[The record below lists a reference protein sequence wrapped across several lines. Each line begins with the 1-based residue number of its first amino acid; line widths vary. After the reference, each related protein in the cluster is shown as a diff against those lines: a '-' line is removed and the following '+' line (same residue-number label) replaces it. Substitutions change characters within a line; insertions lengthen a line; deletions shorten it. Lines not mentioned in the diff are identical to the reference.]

1 MLYCSNPTCSNPFCP
16 DGNKFCLSCGSQT
29 LSPLF
34 RNRYRVIQLLGE
46 GGFGRTYEAI
56 DTDRMDDPCVIKQFF
71 PQVQGTAALEKA
83 TELFKQEAK
92 RLYELGEHP
101 QIPRLIAHFEQDKR
115 LYLVQELIEGQTLL
129 AELQQQGA
137 FSEEK
142 IRQLLADLLP
152 VLKVVHERGVIHRD
166 IKPENIMRRRK
177 DGKLML
183 IDFGVSK
190 QVTATIL
197 GQAGTTVGTHGY
209 APMEQMRGQVY
220 PASDLYS
227 LGVTCIRLLT
237 HCLPKEDGSDDLY
250 DALNGAWVWREH
262 LSRSISITPELEKV
276 LDKMLQNYLK
286 NRYQYADEVLVD
298 IGNYPQTIP
307 DKREKSL
314 NTLLIGTW
322 SGKFLENKHIFV
334 TLVINSQQSDNSFE
348 GSLNVRNLHIKWTY
362 RIDINGNF
370 YPAINVVEVRENH
383 VNSEH
388 WWWTW
393 RLSKNT
399 GTLSPDGKEISGKRT
414 DPENS
419 DSWVLVRVD
428 YGKLTELLVAGH
440 WKESDEETGKL
451 MLKISCREHEGWLNS
466 EDIREFPYQDLC
478 KINELWV
485 KYSNGRFGF
494 SVQRRIWKTENYDWI
509 KVGKRVGWRM
519 NNNWKNYSSL
529 TFTLNAPEGA
539 FPTFW
544 GGEGRNVLFGYS
556 GCWEDFFDRIKACG
570 L

>member
-1 MLYCSNPTCSNPFCP
+1 MLYCSNPTCSNPFNP

-56 DTDRMDDPCVIKQFF
+56 DSDRMDDPCVIKQFF

-101 QIPRLIAHFEQDKR
+101 QIPRLIAYFEQDKR

-190 QVTATIL
+190 QVTATLL

-237 HCLPKEDGSDDLY
+237 QCLPKEDGSDDLY
-250 DALNGAWVWREH
+250 DGLNGKWIWRDR
-262 LSRSISITPELEKV
+262 LPRSTTISSTLKQV
-276 LDKMLQNYLK
+276 LDKLLK
-286 NRYQYADEVLVD
+286 DLVKERYQSADEVLQSLNFVTSKSS
-298 IGNYPQTIP
+298 NSAP
-307 DKREKSL
+307 DNLSSVKGIDYTKLRDLLAAGKWQDADRETKAVMLKVSSREKK
-314 NTLLIGTW
+314 GY
-322 SGKFLENKHIFV
+322 LELKHIENFPAQEIITIDQLWV
-334 TLVINSQQSDNSFE
+334 NYSDGHFGWSVQKLIWLDV
-348 GSLNVRNLHIKWTY
+348 G
-362 RIDINGNF
+362 
-370 YPAINVVEVRENH
+370 
-383 VNSEH
+383 
-388 WWWTW
+388 
-393 RLSKNT
+393 
-399 GTLSPDGKEISGKRT
+399 
-414 DPENS
+414 
-419 DSWVLVRVD
+419 
-428 YGKLTELLVAGH
+428 GKLGADYKTY
-440 WKESDEETGKL
+440 
-451 MLKISCREHEGWLNS
+451 C
-466 EDIREFPYQDLC
+466 
-478 KINELWV
+478 
-485 KYSNGRFGF
+485 RFG
-494 SVQRRIWKTENYDWI
+494 E
-509 KVGKRVGWRM
+509 RVGWRV
-519 NNNWKNYSSL
+519 NGYWLNYSDITCTLKALQGHLPWDVSVFWDGWIPNALGWKMGCGGAYLLSHPSL
-529 TFTLNAPEGA
+529 
-539 FPTFW
+539 
-544 GGEGRNVLFGYS
+544 
-556 GCWEDFFDRIKACG
+556 
-570 L
+570 

>member
-1 MLYCSNPTCSNPFCP
+1 MSCWREADNWLGFWEDFRIDTFSP

-71 PQVQGTAALEKA
+71 PQVQATAALEKA

-101 QIPRLIAHFEQDKR
+101 QIPRLIAYFEQDKR

-129 AELQQQGA
+129 AELNQQGA

-209 APMEQMRGQVY
+209 APIEQMRGQVY

-227 LGVTCIRLLT
+227 LGVTCIRLLSQ
-237 HCLPKEDGSDDLY
+237 CLPKEDGSDALY
-250 DALNGAWVWREH
+250 DALNGRWIWRER
-262 LSRSISITPELEKV
+262 LPKGTTISPQLGEV
-276 LDKMLQNYLK
+276 LDKLLQDYVNLLAAFNWRSLFK
-286 NRYQYADEVLVD
+286 TTIVMFKKSDLLAATLRYRL
-298 IGNYPQTIP
+298 IIIH
-307 DKREKSL
+307 EKAIAL
-314 NTLLIGTW
+314 
-322 SGKFLENKHIFV
+322 
-334 TLVINSQQSDNSFE
+334 
-348 GSLNVRNLHIKWTY
+348 
-362 RIDINGNF
+362 
-370 YPAINVVEVRENH
+370 YPAN
-383 VNSEH
+383 
-388 WWWTW
+388 
-393 RLSKNT
+393 
-399 GTLSPDGKEISGKRT
+399 
-414 DPENS
+414 
-419 DSWVLVRVD
+419 
-428 YGKLTELLVAGH
+428 
-440 WKESDEETGKL
+440 
-451 MLKISCREHEGWLNS
+451 LK
-466 EDIREFPYQDLC
+466 
-478 KINELWV
+478 
-485 KYSNGRFGF
+485 
-494 SVQRRIWKTENYDWI
+494 
-509 KVGKRVGWRM
+509 
-519 NNNWKNYSSL
+519 
-529 TFTLNAPEGA
+529 
-539 FPTFW
+539 
-544 GGEGRNVLFGYS
+544 
-556 GCWEDFFDRIKACG
+556 
-570 L
+570 

>member
-1 MLYCSNPTCSNPFCP
+1 MLYCSNPTCSNPFSP

-101 QIPRLIAHFEQDKR
+101 QIPRLIAYFEQDKR

-142 IRQLLADLLP
+142 ILQLLADLLP
-152 VLKVVHERGVIHRD
+152 VLKIVHEHGVIHRD

-237 HCLPKEDGSDDLY
+237 QCLPKEDAFDELY
-250 DALNGAWVWREH
+250 DGLNGRWIWRER
-262 LSRSISITPELEKV
+262 LPQCTTITSQLEQVLEK
-276 LDKMLQNYLK
+276 LLK
-286 NRYQYADEVLVD
+286 DYVKERYQSADEVLQALDSVTSKPSPSTARMPPPDNLISSVGVD
-298 IGNYPQTIP
+298 YSKLRELLASKNWRGA
-307 DKREKSL
+307 DKETAALILKVAGREK
-314 NTLLIGTW
+314 
-322 SGKFLENKHIFV
+322 
-334 TLVINSQQSDNSFE
+334 E
-348 GSLNVRNLHIKWTY
+348 GSVT
-362 RIDINGNF
+362 
-370 YPAINVVEVRENH
+370 V
-383 VNSEH
+383 
-388 WWWTW
+388 
-393 RLSKNT
+393 KNI
-399 GTLSPDGKEISGKRT
+399 E
-414 DPENS
+414 
-419 DSWVLVRVD
+419 
-428 YGKLTELLVAGH
+428 
-440 WKESDEETGKL
+440 
-451 MLKISCREHEGWLNS
+451 
-466 EDIREFPYQDLC
+466 EFPCEDLRT
-478 KINELWV
+478 IDQLWV
-485 KYSNGRFGF
+485 KYSYGRFGF
-494 SVQRRIWKTENYDWI
+494 SVQKRIWQDAQQNLETF
-509 KVGKRVGWRM
+509 GRSVGWR
-519 NNNWKNYSSL
+519 NEGWFNSSWKSSYYAL
-529 TFTLNAPEGA
+529 TFTLGAPKGHLPSEGV
-539 FPTFW
+539 TV
-544 GGEGRNVLFGYS
+544 GRVWNTSLWLLFTLFS
-556 GCWEDFFDRIKACG
+556 RIKTCG

>member
-1 MLYCSNPTCSNPFCP
+1 MLYCSNPSCSNPFSP

-101 QIPRLIAHFEQDKR
+101 QIPRLIAYFEQDKR

-137 FSEEK
+137 FRETK
-142 IRQLLADLLP
+142 IQQLLADLLP

-197 GQAGTTVGTHGY
+197 GQAATTVGTHGY

-237 HCLPKEDGSDDLY
+237 QCLPKEDGSDDLY
-250 DALNGAWVWREH
+250 DGLNGKWIWRER
-262 LSRSISITPELEKV
+262 LPRSTTISSTLKQV
-276 LDKMLQNYLK
+276 LDKLLQDYVK
-286 NRYQYADEVLVD
+286 ERYQSVDEVLQALNSVTSKPSPSIVRIPPPDNLISSVGVD
-298 IGNYPQTIP
+298 YSKLRELLAFKNWRGA
-307 DKREKSL
+307 DKETAALIIKVAGREK
-314 NTLLIGTW
+314 
-322 SGKFLENKHIFV
+322 
-334 TLVINSQQSDNSFE
+334 E
-348 GSLNVRNLHIKWTY
+348 GSVTVKNIEKFPCEDLRT
-362 RIDINGNF
+362 ID
-370 YPAINVVEVRENH
+370 
-383 VNSEH
+383 
-388 WWWTW
+388 
-393 RLSKNT
+393 
-399 GTLSPDGKEISGKRT
+399 
-414 DPENS
+414 
-419 DSWVLVRVD
+419 
-428 YGKLTELLVAGH
+428 
-440 WKESDEETGKL
+440 
-451 MLKISCREHEGWLNS
+451 
-466 EDIREFPYQDLC
+466 Q
-478 KINELWV
+478 LWV
-485 KYSNGRFGF
+485 KYSKGRFGF
-494 SVQRRIWKTENYDWI
+494 SVQKRIWQDAKLNLETF
-509 KVGKRVGWRM
+509 GGSVGWR
-519 NNNWKNYSSL
+519 NEGWFNSSWKSYYAL
-529 TFTLNAPEGA
+529 TFTLGAPLGHL
-539 FPTFW
+539 PSQGVTV
-544 GGEGRNVLFGYS
+544 GRDWDKSL
-556 GCWEDFFDRIKACG
+556 WLLHPFFFRVNTCG